1 MEKRFMIKAS
11 RAARASWLV
20 TSAVLAAIPCGCGEA
35 PVPPDQAAAVPVHNP
50 SPDNPLKDVNLQN
63 EYQFKDKIGGMS
75 K

>member
-1 MEKRFMIKAS
+1 MPSVR
-11 RAARASWLV
+11 RATPAAWLTIV
-20 TSAVLAAIPCGCGEA
+20 TAALFVPAPFGCSPPA
-35 PVPPDQAAAVPVHNP
+35 VPPDQAAAIPVHNP

>member
-1 MEKRFMIKAS
+1 MSSVRWATPAAWLTIVTAALSVTAPFGCGPPPVPADKA
-11 RAARASWLV
+11 
-20 TSAVLAAIPCGCGEA
+20 AAI
-35 PVPPDQAAAVPVHNP
+35 PVHNP